1 MIKREQVSEK
11 ISVIPNRWV
20 QEPKS
25 DEIDLRELML
35 MLWRDKLLIVLVT
48 GVFAV
53 GGISYALLAPQQWS
67 ASAVVEKPKQED
79 MMPML
84 KVSSQATALG
94 LSGFPSATDLYQEF
108 IMEFNSYDNIRDY
121 LKSSPLAEVLKKR
134 RLDGKAQVHWLR
146 DWSKFVMAKPV
157 DNKGERLGV
166 ELNFSAPTSE
176 MSLAMLNGYIAF
188 IVNLQQK
195 QLITQLIEQRDLKLH
210 GMQTEYLNMQEN
222 TKHALQ
228 QEILELDMAN
238 AIAKSAGV
246 TAPLEKYG
254 VQDRFLINL
263 GSKGLEKKL
272 SLLKSIDLEVYQPE
286 LQYQQLKIA
295 RLKRISLEG
304 FTFRPFSYLASPDAS
319 LDRDKPKRPLIV
331 VLATLL
337 GGGLG
342 VGIVLIRHAFRRPE
356 EA

>member
-1 MIKREQVSEK
+1 MRK
-11 ISVIPNRWV
+11 IPDIPNQWV
-20 QEPKS
+20 QDPRS

-35 MLWRDKLLIVLVT
+35 VLWRDKLLIVLVT
-48 GVFAV
+48 IVFAV

-67 ASAVVEKPKQED
+67 ASAVVAKPKLED

-84 KVSSQATALG
+84 KLSSQATALG

-121 LKSSPLAEVLKKR
+121 LKASPLAEVVKKR
-134 RLDGKAQVHWLR
+134 GLDGKEQVRWLR
-146 DWSKFVMAKPV
+146 DWSKFVIAKPK
-157 DNKGERLGV
+157 KGDELGV
-166 ELNFSAPTSE
+166 ELNFAAPTSE
-176 MSLAMLNGYIAF
+176 MSLAMLSGYIGF

-195 QLITQLIEQRDLKLH
+195 QWITQLIEQRDLKLH

-228 QEILELDMAN
+228 QEILELDIAN
-238 AIAKSAGV
+238 TIAKTAGV
-246 TAPLEKYG
+246 TAPLESNG
-254 VQDRFLINL
+254 VQDRFPINL
-263 GSKGLEKKL
+263 GSNGLEKKL
-272 SLLKSIDLEVYQPE
+272 SFLKSMDLEVYQPE

-304 FTFRPFSYLASPDAS
+304 MAFRPFSYLAAPEAS
-319 LDRDKPKRPLIV
+319 FDRDKPKRPLIV

-337 GGGLG
+337 GWGVG

-356 EA
+356 EV

>member
-1 MIKREQVSEK
+1 
-11 ISVIPNRWV
+11 
-20 QEPKS
+20 
-25 DEIDLRELML
+25 
-35 MLWRDKLLIVLVT
+35 
-48 GVFAV
+48 
-53 GGISYALLAPQQWS
+53 
-67 ASAVVEKPKQED
+67 
-79 MMPML
+79 
-84 KVSSQATALG
+84 
-94 LSGFPSATDLYQEF
+94 
-108 IMEFNSYDNIRDY
+108 
-121 LKSSPLAEVLKKR
+121 
-134 RLDGKAQVHWLR
+134 
-146 DWSKFVMAKPV
+146 MAKPV

-166 ELNFSAPTSE
+166 ELNFAAPTSE